1 MTTIVKLDLNE
12 NATLYCHSSRAW
24 SCPRPGVPPCIISN
38 NNLILTVVSVH
49 SKGALLVRDSVW
61 SQYSNSNLMMDL
73 RVIFNLFLVL
83 QDIQRVFS
91 YTFHFT
97 LTFIAQFILHLDTLS
112 SLLFFCSFKIPP
124 WCFKDDQVSVSVGT
138 CFHDSFK
145 GQLELCHWC
154 HLKKQN
160 THRHDTYRFK
170 IPQNN
175 NCHLFDPHTMTH
187 LTPGIDSNNEPKNVF
202 HSLFPIYW

>member
-1 MTTIVKLDLNE
+1 MGG
-12 NATLYCHSSRAW
+12 SS
-24 SCPRPGVPPCIISN
+24 
-38 NNLILTVVSVH
+38 
-49 SKGALLVRDSVW
+49 
-61 SQYSNSNLMMDL
+61 
-73 RVIFNLFLVL
+73 LFLYSKVVQTPHRKGPSLNLTQELSCCEVTVL
-83 QDIQRVFS
+83 NTAASFRSHIIANP
-91 YTFHFT
+91 
-97 LTFIAQFILHLDTLS
+97 LTSVCF
-112 SLLFFCSFKIPP
+112 LLLLCTKCCFFCSFKIPP

-138 CFHDSFK
+138 CSHDSFK
-145 GQLELCHWC
+145 GQLELCHYS

-170 IPQNN
+170 IPQSN

>member
-1 MTTIVKLDLNE
+1 MGG
-12 NATLYCHSSRAW
+12 SS
-24 SCPRPGVPPCIISN
+24 
-38 NNLILTVVSVH
+38 
-49 SKGALLVRDSVW
+49 
-61 SQYSNSNLMMDL
+61 
-73 RVIFNLFLVL
+73 LFLFSKVVQTPHRKGPSLNLTQELSCCEVTVL
-83 QDIQRVFS
+83 NTAASFRSHIIANNFCLFS
-91 YTFHFT
+91 VTSVYKM
-97 LTFIAQFILHLDTLS
+97 
-112 SLLFFCSFKIPP
+112 LFFCSFKIPP

-138 CFHDSFK
+138 CSHDSFK
-145 GQLELCHWC
+145 GQLELCHYS

-170 IPQNN
+170 IPQSN